1 MTPNAN
7 QRKGLLQQARG
18 IKEPKRTP
26 KYRRGS
32 VQNIG
37 ASLQPPKQ
45 ILGEAGRVESEN
57 AAFLGQMK
65 EFIGGK
71 GMLVDQYK
79 EAETARGVA
88 EFEKANVGQ
97 REAFK
102 DAINNG
108 WIDNKD
114 SPYFREA
121 VTKSHTKNLLNR
133 TSVDLYTAYEK
144 WEGKN
149 DPNSGSFDTWLA
161 EQDEKIA
168 INLEAIPDHILKADF
183 HEQHQAIKRSLAQRH
198 SAHLNDNYRYEAL
211 NEADLSFKALLSQ
224 HGNAMGIDFGNP
236 QYDGLTTSQILKKQ
250 GVNEDR
256 ARRLGGL
263 LKEIPIDG
271 RGSTGEIPKNTQ
283 LKLEALAVNEGESGG
298 IIDKVLHNL
307 SGVNGGDLRSQAE
320 FERERA
326 ALALPLRERDPEGA
340 DIAEEFVPFSSQR
353 SGFQFKKLDNYVD
366 TEKLNSFKGTIAF
379 SEAYP
384 ELDYDDMMGDEYDKT
399 TDAIKGHGGR
409 LLNRFSGRT
418 LDEAVADGEGWIRN
432 RAIER
437 GIAPKPSSK
446 ISPSYLKRSP
456 TKDTS
461 ENELDRLA
469 YKKPQSKLG
478 NEVFG
483 STELDFKSD
492 TKQQELPIKSKKEK
506 KKNVV
511 VKEVKQ
517 KLPSGGE
524 SKTTISTVVGKD
536 FMKKIGGNSRDLAN
550 GLIDSL
556 SKSGDPNS
564 EFISTL
570 KKDPN
575 KSLAIVNKF
584 LQTNPKYKGILGKKG
599 WEGAFPVEGGWEKM
613 EINSTEFAEFAKRE
627 MGGGK

>member
-1 MTPNAN
+1 MTPNAD

-18 IKEPKRTP
+18 VKEPKRTP
-26 KYRRGS
+26 KYRRGAVS
-32 VQNIG
+32 NIG

-57 AAFLGQMK
+57 AAFLVQMK

-183 HEQHQAIKRSLAQRH
+183 YEQHQAIKRSLAQRH

-236 QYDGLTTSQILKKQ
+236 KYDGLTTSQILKKQ

-283 LKLEALAVNEGESGG
+283 LKLEALAVNEGENGG
-298 IIDKVLHNL
+298 IIDKVLLDL
-307 SGVNGGDLRSQAE
+307 SGVNGSDLRSQAE

-326 ALALPLRERDPEGA
+326 ALAIPLRERDPVGA
-340 DIAEEFVPFSSQR
+340 DIVENFVPFSSQR
-353 SGFQFKKLDNYVD
+353 SKFQFKNLD
-366 TEKLNSFKGTIAF
+366 TEKLNSFKGIMSF

-384 ELDYDDMMGDEYDKT
+384 ELDYDDMMWEEYNKT
-399 TDAIKGHGGR
+399 TDAIKGHGGK
-409 LLNRFSGRT
+409 LVNRFSGRT
-418 LDEAVADGEGWIRN
+418 LDEAVADGEGWISN

-483 STELDFKSD
+483 STESDFKSN
-492 TKQQELPIKSKKEK
+492 TKQQELPIKSKK

-517 KLPSGGE
+517 KLPSGGTTN
-524 SKTTISTVVGKD
+524 KTVSTVTGND
-536 FMKKIGGNSRDLAN
+536 FMKKGGNSKDLAN

-570 KKDPN
+570 KNDPD
-575 KSLAIVNKF
+575 KSLDIVHKF
-584 LQTNPKYKGILGKKG
+584 IQSNPKYKGILGKGSKRVKTLR
-599 WEGAFPVEGGWEKM
+599 VESGIWKATF
-613 EINSTEFAEFAKRE
+613 NSTEFAEFAKRE
-627 MGGGK
+627 MGEGK